1 MQVEQL
7 EAKGI
12 FRQAK
17 VSGAGHGEAG
27 AVKAAQ
33 TGAEPVIVGGS
44 APQTQQVTYE
54 KPQQEQTPAVFE
66 EIRKSAS
73 TKDATLSRN
82 EMLFGVRHTRTD
94 DVAQMEEDGFSLPDM
109 ETHAIVTE
117 TDKIQAQRA
126 KAGKDTSYFTG
137 ELSAEQIEQMTG
149 SAALAAQY
157 ERTVEQA
164 AALEPLSEG
173 TMKYLL
179 DNELEP
185 TVENLYLAQ
194 YNSSGI
200 AVSQPDASLDEAVV
214 SGQIA
219 QVAAAAGIEPTE
231 ENLAAGRWLAANE
244 IPVTAENYRYVC
256 ELRTLELPPTEETL
270 HAAIAQALTAG
281 EEPTQAL
288 LCEAL
293 TPAARAEEA
302 LTVIEQTTDAELSYV
317 LEQGS
322 ELTIEN
328 LRAAHEHVLAGEVP
342 ETADD
347 AETDAEVSDARGL
360 RLIEA
365 RRRLEETRLVMT
377 VEANYRLIKKGIA
390 IDTQPLQQLVGEL
403 RAQERDYYKNLLE
416 SDGTPAT
423 ETQVS
428 TFQETI
434 ETAEQLKWM
443 PAYALGSEAYEG
455 TAESLHAVGGAMQ
468 GRLAAAGEAYE
479 TLMTEPRA
487 DLGDSIG
494 KAFRNVDDILQ
505 DIGME
510 PTQGNQRAVR
520 ILAYNHTEITQ
531 ESVLRMKL
539 ADQEVQ
545 QAFDSLKPAIVREM
559 IRDGKNPLQMSLSE
573 LNEQAAQLRERIGGV
588 NEQEKYSEYLWKLEQ
603 KQELTPQERE
613 SYIGIFRLIHQVE
626 AGDGAAI
633 GALVEQGAEFT
644 MGNLLSAVRSRKK
657 GGMDYQVD
665 DSFGGVQSVRRGTS
679 ITEQIDAAFQT
690 ECFREVQKV
699 AQEPEQ
705 FAELL
710 QQGDAWKE
718 LTPEQLLEKLRQI
731 PADTETDRAYSE
743 EQLRQLAAAAEAAPQ
758 VYEMLDT
765 YQIPVTVTHVLAM
778 QQMLASPN
786 DALRRFFGMADE
798 LEQSDADDKDVLMD
812 EIAKIKEDIM
822 HRFGEHVQTPEE
834 LADAQET
841 LADVAEHC
849 GQTIL
854 YEGMSR
860 QNVMQ
865 AQMMIAQLHLG
876 KYMTR
881 EERYQ
886 IPVLT
891 SDGAVGINVRIVRG
905 SEKKG
910 SVRITMDSRAYGKV
924 AAQLQTDGRGVRGY
938 FASDSRAG
946 ADRLQREQSDLNGLL
961 GIEDAADDE
970 PIRMIYSAHLDLTH
984 FELSGERS
992 AAETDAADYEWQT
1005 KELYGLAEKVVRFLQ
1020 EGITKDA

>member
-7 EAKGI
+7 EAKGV
-12 FRQAK
+12 FHHAK
-17 VSGAGHGEAG
+17 VSGAGHSGET
-27 AVKAAQ
+27 AAKQ
-33 TGAEPVIVGGS
+33 AQGSAELPVVGGS
-44 APQTQQVTYE
+44 APQTQQVTYG
-54 KPQQEQTPAVFE
+54 KPKQEQTPSVYD
-66 EIRKSAS
+66 EIKKSAS
-73 TKDATLSRN
+73 TKDAELSRN
-82 EMLFGVRHTRTD
+82 EMLFGVRHTRTE

-109 ETHAIVTE
+109 EAHAIVTE
-117 TDKIQAQRA
+117 TDKIQAERA

-137 ELSAEQIEQMTG
+137 ELSAEQIQMLTG

-157 ERTVEQA
+157 ERAAEQA
-164 AALEPLSEG
+164 AALEPLDEG
-173 TMKYLL
+173 TVKYLI
-179 DNELEP
+179 DNGLEP
-185 TVENLYLAQ
+185 TIENLYLAQ

-200 AVSQPDASLDEAVV
+200 AVAQPDASLDEETV

-231 ENLAAGRWLAANE
+231 ENLAAGKWLAAND

-256 ELRTLELPPTEETL
+256 ELRTLELPPADETL
-270 HAAIAQALTAG
+270 HAAIMQALTEG
-281 EEPTQAL
+281 EEPTQAV

-293 TPAARAEEA
+293 TPAARAQEA
-302 LTVIEQTTDAELSYV
+302 LAVIDQTTDAELSYV
-317 LEQGS
+317 LAQGR

-328 LRAAHEHVLAGEVP
+328 LRAAHEQVAAGEVP
-342 ETADD
+342 ETADGK
-347 AETDAEVSDARGL
+347 ETDAEVSDAQGF

-365 RRRLEETRLVMT
+365 RRMLEETRLCMT

-390 IDTQPLQQLVGEL
+390 IDTQPLQQLVDEL
-403 RAQERDYYKNLLE
+403 RAQEQDYYKNLLE
-416 SDGTPAT
+416 SDGASAT
-423 ETQVS
+423 DMQVHM
-428 TFQETI
+428 FQETI

-443 PAYALGSEAYEG
+443 PAYALGSERYEG

-468 GRLAAAGEAYE
+468 RTLDAAGEAYE
-479 TLMTEPRA
+479 TLMTAPRA
-487 DLGDSIG
+487 DLGDSIR
-494 KAFRNVDDILQ
+494 KAFQNVDEILR

-510 PTQGNQRAVR
+510 PTQGNQRAVH

-559 IRDGKNPLQMSLSE
+559 IREGKNPLQLSLSE
-573 LNEQAAQLRERIGGV
+573 LNEQAAQIRERIGGAG
-588 NEQEKYSEYLWKLEQ
+588 EAEKYSEYLWKLEQ
-603 KQELTPQERE
+603 KQDITPQERE

-633 GALVEQGAEFT
+633 GALVEQGAELT

-657 GGMDYQVD
+657 GSMDYQVD
-665 DSFGGVQSVRRGTS
+665 DSFGGVQSVRKGTS

-690 ECFREVQKV
+690 ECFRGVQEI
-699 AQEPEQ
+699 AQEPEH

-710 QQGDAWKE
+710 RQGDAWKE
-718 LTPEQLLEKLRQI
+718 QTPEQLLETLRQI
-731 PADTETDRAYSE
+731 PTDPEADRAYDE

-758 VYEMLDT
+758 VYDMLDM

-798 LEQSDADDKDVLMD
+798 LESSNAEDKDALMD
-812 EIAKIKEDIM
+812 EIAKIKDDIL

-849 GQTIL
+849 GQAVL

-865 AQMMIAQLHLG
+865 AQTMIAQLHLG

-891 SDGAVGINVRIVRG
+891 RDGAVGINVRIVRG

-910 SVRITMDSRAYGKV
+910 SVRITMDSPAYGKV
-924 AAQLQTDGRGVRGY
+924 AAQLQADERGVRGY

-946 ADRLQREQSDLNGLL
+946 ADRLQREQPYLTELL
-961 GIEDAADDE
+961 GADGTQIDE
-970 PIRMIYSAHLDLTH
+970 PIHMVYSAHLDLAH
-984 FELSGERS
+984 FELSSERS
-992 AAETDAADYEWQT
+992 AEKTDASAYEWQT

-1020 EGITKDA
+1020 EGITKEA